1 MEKLFIK
8 IGNEVIYPQKPKA
21 YVWRKIMEFD
31 EKRFSDASI
40 DDACEY
46 IDSYATIIADVFSDS
61 KVTKDSILENI
72 DLDDIL
78 PLYNDCYRYVASL
91 ITAKMKQIP
100 NVETPIRE

>member
-8 IGNEVIYPQKPKA
+8 IWNEVIYPQKPKA
-21 YVWRKIMEFD
+21 FVWRKIMEFD
-31 EKRFSDASI
+31 EKRFNDESI
-40 DDACEY
+40 DMCEY
-46 IDSYATIIADVFSDS
+46 IDTYALVIAEVFSDER
-61 KVTKDSILENI
+61 VTKDRILENI

-100 NVETPIRE
+100 NVETPIQE